1 MNLAELMSHLSVPRP
16 NHSGALGETATYIK
30 AALADAGVP
39 FTSQPFP
46 LHPYMQL
53 ILGIA
58 VLVLAIALF
67 ASVVGKRPAAAL
79 AAALAIPVLLV
90 VEFELFVPIV
100 TGIVSKGGENI
111 VVSFTA
117 ADPVRELIFAAHYD
131 TKTDFWDHIQRAR
144 VYRFI
149 PAAILLGLALAVF
162 GFIAKKRIPP
172 VKKRITAAANV
183 LAGALVCFW
192 ALVFVGFGG
201 YIFLSQDRQSFGA
214 VDDGASVAALMALA
228 GDMHAGRVNAGR
240 SNVTIVFFAGEEVT
254 MQGAHH
260 YVRERFG
267 RGRKPAL
274 PVSLINLELAGQNG
288 PMVYW
293 TRDGVFMKY
302 FDPNPVLVRRISA
315 AWKSVSGTAMEPRD
329 SVGSDA
335 QRFMAAGIPAVTVGN
350 AGTPGPGEGGFH
362 SPRDS
367 MARVNMDNLVLV
379 IKTLERYIEGYSG
392 RL

>member
-1 MNLAELMSHLSVPRP
+1 MDLAGMMSHLSVPRP
-16 NHSGALGETATYIK
+16 NPSGALGETATYIK
-30 AALADAGVP
+30 TALADAGIP

-46 LHPYMQL
+46 LHPHMQL

-58 VLVLAIALF
+58 VLALAALLF
-67 ASVVGKRPAAAL
+67 LFVMKKRPAAAL

-90 VEFELFVPIV
+90 VEFELFVPVV

-131 TKTDFWDHIQRAR
+131 TKTDFWDHIQRAK

-149 PAAILLGLALAVF
+149 PAAILLGVALAAF
-162 GFIAKKRIPP
+162 GFLAKRRMSPVTKRIA
-172 VKKRITAAANV
+172 AAANV
-183 LAGALVCFW
+183 LAGALVCYW
-192 ALVFVGFGG
+192 ALVFIGFGG
-201 YIFLSQDRQSFGA
+201 YVFLPDNRQSFGA

-228 GDMHAGRVNAGR
+228 EDIRAGRVDAGR

-274 PVSLINLELAGQNG
+274 PASLVNLELAGQNG

-293 TRDGVFMKY
+293 THDGIFMKY
-302 FDPNPVLVRRISA
+302 FDVNPVLARRIGA
-315 AWKSVSGTAMEPRD
+315 AWKGVSGTAMEPRD
-329 SVGSDA
+329 GIGSDA

-350 AGTPGPGEGGFH
+350 AGMPGPGEGGFH
-362 SPRDS
+362 STRDS
-367 MARVNMDNLVLV
+367 MARVNMENLALV

-392 RL
+392 R